1 VRNQVRVH
9 LWLEQR
15 FGHPHAPLLS
25 AMHQIFS
32 CLVTG
37 TCVAMTSDA
46 QGTLL
51 VAAPFGLDDM
61 FDRILRANKSH
72 GKRNLFTAKA
82 ASYSARCPWLR
93 KIDWA
98 E

>member
-1 VRNQVRVH
+1 
-9 LWLEQR
+9 
-15 FGHPHAPLLS
+15 
-25 AMHQIFS
+25 MHQISS

-61 FDRILRANKSH
+61 FDGILRANKSH

-82 ASYSARCPWLR
+82 ASYSARWPWLR
-93 KIDWA
+93 TIDWDDKIRVKKH
-98 E
+98 